1 MGDWRKRVELT
12 GDVAFFGYVSSG
24 VQHSVLEVYV
34 WDLDKTYLDTAID
47 SIRGLLQTLL
57 EKALQKKNVP
67 GTASLVRALRS
78 TWQEHFPDSRD
89 FPIYFVTASPP
100 QMEEKIHQ
108 KLNLD
113 GIYPFGIFFKDNLKN
128 FKPSRFPYLRL
139 QLGYKL
145 QALLQLRLHLG
156 ENVRQ
161 VLWGDDSEMDAV
173 IYSLYSDVCSR
184 RLHSED
190 LADLLRFFK
199 VSKEQIETI
208 LELQDVIPVHDP
220 VDKVYI
226 NLATDTDPD
235 YYLKFGRRTL
245 ATTNAF
251 QVALDLYQD
260 GRLKIEQVA
269 QVAED
274 LQKHYGFTVDQFESS
289 YEDMIY
295 RPQLGLET
303 HEKLLPYL
311 QDKGVLSRRFHMTV
325 TPRKILERRGERVIL
340 LEGHREP
347 WVPDYIDY
355 SKETR

>member
-1 MGDWRKRVELT
+1 MGDWRKRVEMT
-12 GDVAFFGYVSSG
+12 GDVAFFGYVNSS
-24 VQHSVLEVYV
+24 VERSVLEVYV
-34 WDLDKTYLDTAID
+34 WDLDKTYLDTTID
-47 SIRGLLQTLL
+47 SLRGLLQTLL
-57 EKALQKKNVP
+57 EKAFQKKNIP
-67 GTASLVRALRS
+67 GTSSLIRALRS
-78 TWQEHFPDSRD
+78 TWQEHFPDSKD

-108 KLNLD
+108 KLNFD
-113 GIYPFGIFFKDNLKN
+113 GIYPFGIFFKDNFKN
-128 FKPSRFPYLRL
+128 FKPSRFSYLRL

-145 QALLQLRLHLG
+145 QALLQLRLRLG
-156 ENVRQ
+156 ENIRQ
-161 VLWGDDSEMDAV
+161 VMWGDDSETDAV
-173 IYSLYSDVCSR
+173 IYSLYSDVCAR
-184 RLHSED
+184 RLHSDNLVEM
-190 LADLLRFFK
+190 LRFFK

-208 LELQDVIPVHDP
+208 IELQEVIPAHEP

-251 QVALDLYQD
+251 QVALDLFQD
-260 GRLKIEQVA
+260 GRLKDHQVA

-274 LQKHYGFTVDQFESS
+274 LQARYGFTVDQFESS
-289 YEDMIY
+289 YEDMVS

-303 HEKLLPYL
+303 HEKIFPYL
-311 QDKGVLSRRFHMTV
+311 KDKGVLSRRFQLHS
-325 TPRKILERRGERVIL
+325 TPRQILERRGERVIL
-340 LEGHREP
+340 LEGQREP

>member
-1 MGDWRKRVELT
+1 MGDWRKRVEMS
-12 GDVAFFGYVSSG
+12 GDVAFFGYVNSS
-24 VQHSVLEVYV
+24 VERSVLEVYV

-47 SIRGLLQTLL
+47 SVRGLVQTLM
-57 EKALQKKNVP
+57 EKALQKKNIP
-67 GTASLVRALRS
+67 GTATLVKALRS
-78 TWQEHFPDSRD
+78 TWKEHFPDSKD

-113 GIYPFGIFFKDNLKN
+113 GIYPFGIFFKDNFKN
-128 FKPSRFPYLRL
+128 FKPSRFSFLRL

-156 ENVRQ
+156 DNIRQ
-161 VLWGDDSEMDAV
+161 VLWGDDSETDAV

-184 RLHSED
+184 RLHSEN
-190 LADLLRFFK
+190 LVELLKFFK

-208 LELQDVIPVHDP
+208 LELQDVIPTHEP

-260 GRLKIEQVA
+260 GRLKEEQVGH
-269 QVAED
+269 VAED
-274 LQKHYGFTVDQFESS
+274 LQNHYGFTVDQFESS
-289 YEDMIY
+289 YDDMIR
-295 RPQLGLET
+295 RPQIGLET
-303 HEKLLPYL
+303 HEKIMPFL
-311 QDKGVLSRRFHMTV
+311 QSKGFLSKRFHTSV
-325 TPRKILERRGERVIL
+325 APRKILERRGERVVL
-340 LEGHREP
+340 LEGQRDP